1 MTKVNNIE
9 SIIAIEKA
17 RSVDYGYDFDENDE
31 RIFAEQLT
39 ALFDEYGLSANNLLG
54 VYLFDDEDI
63 TDSEYLMIRIGEKF
77 IVVHLEWIADIV
89 AFMVLDD

>member
-1 MTKVNNIE
+1 MTKVNNSE

-17 RSVDYGYDFDENDE
+17 RSVDYCYDFDENDE